1 MEFKSNRP
9 IYRQIVDYCLDR
21 ILTGEWGAD
30 EHIPSVRE
38 LSVRMSVNSRTVLK
52 AYEYLQSHGI
62 IYPVRGM
69 GYNVSDNAVETVDL
83 IRREQFISER
93 LPELYQE
100 MKMLN
105 LSIADLAE
113 ALKTLQDQERND
125 IRK

>member
-21 ILTGEWGAD
+21 ILIGEWGAD

-69 GYNVSDNAVETVDL
+69 GYNVCDNAVETVDL

-100 MKMLN
+100 MKMLK
-105 LSIADLAE
+105 LSISDLAE
-113 ALKTLQDQERND
+113 ALKALQGQND